1 MLFLFFYSLSIII
14 ISVVESYP
22 FTSSQKH
29 GRCAGRFNTSNNV
42 IVISLISFTGPAINY
57 HMSVQSFRECHN
69 VCAGDW
75 RCCHFSYHIS
85 KEESH
90 PDHAHCF
97 LYSAEECDLA
107 SLVSDQ
113 PSLWRT
119 GRTGRCQL
127 QTFYPKRRRLFG
139 SEFVG

>member
-1 MLFLFFYSLSIII
+1 MLFLLFYPLSII
-14 ISVVESYP
+14 ISVVESYS
-22 FTSSQKH
+22 FTFSQKH
-29 GRCAGRFNTSNNV
+29 GRCTGRCNTSNNV
-42 IVISLISFTGPAINY
+42 KVVSLISFTGPAINY
-57 HMSVQSFRECHN
+57 HIVQSFRECHN
-69 VCAGDW
+69 VCASDW

-107 SLVSDQ
+107 SLVLSDH

-119 GRTGRCQL
+119 GRTARCQL
-127 QTFYPKRRRLFG
+127 QTIYPKRRRLFG